1 MRKGVVLLVLGLF
14 LLLGTTHL
22 ASQDTSAITVKSSTV
37 TNGVVVLTIVK
48 DGKTFFLTC
57 NKGASGC
64 ASLQTGKYTLVEL
77 PANHGMYDCK
87 NAEVYPDNTAEPNPD
102 QQLGNYCMADK

>member
-14 LLLGTTHL
+14 LLLGTSRVM
-22 ASQDTSAITVKSSTV
+22 SQETSVVTVKSSAV

-48 DGKTFFLTC
+48 DGKTYLLTC

-64 ASLQTGKYTLVEL
+64 TSLQAGKYAMVEL
-77 PANHGMYDCK
+77 PPNHGMYDCK
-87 NAEVYPDNTAEPNPD
+87 NAEVYPEKTTEPNPD
-102 QQLGNYCMADK
+102 QQLGNYCMAEK